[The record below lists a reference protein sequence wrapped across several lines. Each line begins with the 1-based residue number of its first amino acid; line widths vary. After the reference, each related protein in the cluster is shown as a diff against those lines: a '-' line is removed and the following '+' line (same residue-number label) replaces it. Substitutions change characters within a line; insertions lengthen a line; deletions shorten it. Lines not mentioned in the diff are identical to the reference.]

1 RQRRSVL
8 EATVGAV
15 ACALSPV
22 LLVVSGYHGN
32 TDPVFVMFAVLS
44 LYLLTLRAST
54 TRAAL
59 AGICFGVSFSVKL
72 VPILVLP
79 LLVLLAWRAGVRRLV
94 AFLAGIA
101 VFMAPLWIP
110 VAVLNWTPF
119 KVNVLGYA
127 GYGGSTSW
135 GLLDFMHHFGL
146 SKHWFDLVQGPG
158 RFL

>member
-1 RQRRSVL
+1 SGTNDVHNWQAFADGVRRFGPIGLYGHKVTRAPYNHPPLMGRMLQVINLLTDHGFSFRFLIRLPATAADIVTPILLYLLIRQRRSVL

-72 VPILVLP
+72 VPIV
-79 LLVLLAWRAGVRRLV
+79 
-94 AFLAGIA
+94 
-101 VFMAPLWIP
+101 
-110 VAVLNWTPF
+110 
-119 KVNVLGYA
+119 
-127 GYGGSTSW
+127 
-135 GLLDFMHHFGL
+135 
-146 SKHWFDLVQGPG
+146 
-158 RFL
+158 